1 MENCYFTLE
10 IISPTNTEVH
20 SIEWIEIES
29 PTGSFLVGPG
39 HSPLISIIKQKT
51 SLLYKKTNA
60 EECSLNIQKGVFFVK
75 DNKAVAL
82 VD

>member
-1 MENCYFTLE
+1 MEQYYFTLE

-20 SIEWIEIES
+20 SVEWVEIES

-39 HSPLISIIKQKT
+39 HSQLISVIKQK
-51 SLLYKKTNA
+51 SSVLYKKTNA
-60 EECSLNIQKGVFFVK
+60 EECSLNIQKGVFYVK
-75 DNKAVAL
+75 NNKAVAL